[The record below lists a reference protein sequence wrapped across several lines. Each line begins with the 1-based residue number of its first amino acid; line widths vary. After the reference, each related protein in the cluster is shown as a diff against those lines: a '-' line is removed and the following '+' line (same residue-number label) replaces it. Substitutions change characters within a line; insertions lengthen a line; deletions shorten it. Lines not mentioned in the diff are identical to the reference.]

1 MRPTTL
7 GLSMTTIVKVTKIF
21 GVDET
26 AFHAMFRVEDKGGV
40 LVIDQPIPPKARE
53 AMRGDDRAFFEAHFQ
68 DKAWVI
74 NKRVPEQ
81 FW

>member
-7 GLSMTTIVKVTKIF
+7 GLSMMTIVKVQIPLWTNRTDKSLCL
-21 GVDET
+21 VYDKE
-26 AFHAMFRVEDKGGV
+26 RVHQVE
-40 LVIDQPIPPKARE
+40 QPIPPKARE
-53 AMRGDDRAFFEAHFQ
+53 AMRGDKRAFFEAHFH

-81 FW
+81 LW